1 MREAAA
7 SQGTHSIPP
16 PPQVAIETTATATV
30 FLFLSLFLFLFL
42 FFFFFF
48 FFFFSSILLHSATSA
63 FQVYLVSSS
72 LKRGMSMGVAPPD
85 ATS

>member
-16 PPQVAIETTATATV
+16 PPQVSIETTATATV
-30 FLFLSLFLFLFL
+30 FLSLFLFV
-42 FFFFFF
+42 
-48 FFFFSSILLHSATSA
+48 FFFFSSFLLHSATST

-72 LKRGMSMGVAPPD
+72 LKRGMSMEVAPPD

>member
-30 FLFLSLFLFLFL
+30 FLSLFLFV
-42 FFFFFF
+42 
-48 FFFFSSILLHSATSA
+48 FFFSSILLHSATSA